1 MTKIS
6 VAIIARDRAKEIEAC
21 LQSVRGVDEI
31 VVLDTGSVDAT
42 PRIALSNKAVV
53 YYYRWDDDFAA
64 ARNRVL
70 DYVHH
75 PWVLSIDTDEVL
87 STGVKSLY
95 DCVNLNFSSKA
106 VGVRIDQPNGSFFG
120 ARLFRK
126 DSCHWE
132 REIHEALNR
141 TPDLV
146 TSDIAIK
153 HTPSKDHASDP
164 ERNIKILRKTLERT
178 PLSIMDVYYMG
189 YELHTIGKYD
199 AALYWLA
206 LFIEISRVTPNFT
219 SEAYYLIADCYC
231 KLHRVGRAID
241 ALIESVKAN
250 PQMKASYA
258 KLYQLTR
265 NESWREKENA
275 ASNDNVIQL
284 R

>member
-31 VVLDTGSVDAT
+31 VVLDTGSVDAA

-87 STGVKSLY
+87 STGVQSLY
-95 DCVNLNFSSKA
+95 DCVNKNFSSKV
-106 VGVRIDQPNGSFFG
+106 VGVRIDQPNGSFYG

-126 DSCHWE
+126 DATHWR
-132 REIHEALNR
+132 REIHEELDRAA
-141 TPDLV
+141 DMV
-146 TSDIAIK
+146 TNEIAIQ
-153 HTPSKDHASDP
+153 HRPAKDHQADP
-164 ERNIKILRKTLERT
+164 QRNIKILRRCLERN
-178 PLSIMDVYYMG
+178 PLSIMDAYYMG
-189 YELHTIGKYD
+189 YELHTIGQYD

-219 SEAYYLIADCYC
+219 SEAYYLTADCYC
-231 KLHRVGRAID
+231 KLHRVGKAID

-250 PQMKASYA
+250 PNMKASYA
-258 KLYQLTR
+258 KLYQLTK